1 MSDAMPAAET
11 DRQRSTPTRT
21 HAADF
26 LRYLAARR
34 AAAQAPAVAPGLIAV
49 APGELTCTRCG
60 ETFPPTAN
68 GENPNCHVFCWRCG
82 CRSGVRTVAY
92 LREGEYEVVR

>member
-1 MSDAMPAAET
+1 MIHYPPPPAW
-11 DRQRSTPTRT
+11 RPPSVQ
-21 HAADF
+21 
-26 LRYLAARR
+26 
-34 AAAQAPAVAPGLIAV
+34 PAVIV
-49 APGELTCTRCG
+49 SPGELTCTRCG

-82 CRSGVRTVAY
+82 CRAGVPTVAY